1 MYLYAVAAGQ
11 KKPEVRFVDPIKYS
25 AFTKDLKAAMISQ
38 EEILK
43 QKSKYSHF
51 ELDFSFQKLVKAP
64 MPQKE

>member
-38 EEILK
+38 QEILK
-43 QKSKYSHF
+43 
-51 ELDFSFQKLVKAP
+51 
-64 MPQKE
+64 